1 MFIASDSGLE
11 PLEEELESC
20 GLIDAFDDN
29 NNLDIWCF
37 DQETHQEGW
46 GCNLKGRVDLY
57 EWAKENKGGLVVQD
71 SAKSIC
77 NKGGIDYANNA
88 DVTEYMTFL
97 KETIAP
103 YVSILVLAHDGT
115 RANRAGGAG
124 AWEEIPSMVMSCSRI
139 KDPEGKDIKNKRFF
153 QIQKSRKA
161 DERSFFYEIGE
172 DGRLKT
178 CMGTEI
184 IGDVKGLIFKYM
196 TEESD
201 KGKDSASVEEI
212 LQGVKK
218 TKPFTSR
225 GTVTNN
231 LSNMTRGKTPQLAR
245 VKNKKGVYR
254 INPYY
259 LRSKR

>member
-1 MFIASDSGLE
+1 
-11 PLEEELESC
+11 
-20 GLIDAFDDN
+20 
-29 NNLDIWCF
+29 
-37 DQETHQEGW
+37 
-46 GCNLKGRVDLY
+46 
-57 EWAKENKGGLVVQD
+57 
-71 SAKSIC
+71 
-77 NKGGIDYANNA
+77 
-88 DVTEYMTFL
+88 
-97 KETIAP
+97 
-103 YVSILVLAHDGT
+103 
-115 RANRAGGAG
+115 
-124 AWEEIPSMVMSCSRI
+124 
-139 KDPEGKDIKNKRFF
+139 
-153 QIQKSRKA
+153 
-161 DERSFFYEIGE
+161 
-172 DGRLKT
+172 
-178 CMGTEI
+178 MGTEI